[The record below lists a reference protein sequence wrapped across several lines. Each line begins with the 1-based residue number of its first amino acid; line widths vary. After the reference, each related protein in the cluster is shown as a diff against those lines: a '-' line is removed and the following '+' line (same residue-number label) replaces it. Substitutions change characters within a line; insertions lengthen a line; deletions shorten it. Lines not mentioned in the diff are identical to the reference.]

1 MITPDPFG
9 DERAEFVR
17 RALRKTGLIH
27 KVPLLAAAV
36 QEEQMLRLA
45 QLRDGGI
52 PGIEDLAVLLQGLG
66 EGEVIKIR
74 VEVQGV

>member
-1 MITPDPFG
+1 
-9 DERAEFVR
+9 
-17 RALRKTGLIH
+17 
-27 KVPLLAAAV
+27 
-36 QEEQMLRLA
+36 MLRLA